1 MDEDVGLRAA
11 GEDHL
16 LLEEHSQVRHL
27 HLNGT
32 FFSEVCVCV
41 CGGGGG
47 VTSGLLLSTLV
58 INRRGVEAGMQ
69 ERGGGGDAGEGWRRG
84 CRGGVEA
91 GMQGRGG
98 GD

>member
-16 LLEEHSQVRHL
+16 LLEEHSQVSHL

-32 FFSEVCVCV
+32 FFSEACVW
-41 CGGGGG
+41 GGGGG
-47 VTSGLLLSTLV
+47 GTSGLLLSTLV
-58 INRRGVEAGMQ
+58 INRRGAEAG
-69 ERGGGGDAGEGWRRG
+69 
-84 CRGGVEA
+84 V
-91 GMQGRGG
+91 QGRGG